1 VIDLDALVRAQA
13 GIFALETVRIAG
25 VVIAAP
31 LAWQPA
37 PVRVKSGLVLLLAFA
52 VHAEGAGGLANH
64 SLEHLAFSV
73 GSEFMLGLGIG
84 FVVRLF
90 VATAE
95 MAADHIAP
103 MMGIGAAQLFDPQ
116 TKSMQ
121 NVLSSVLRNFAVLLA
136 LIAGLHRIV
145 LAGVLASFRAV
156 PVGTMT
162 NPALET
168 PVILAMTAEA
178 MATGVRIA
186 FPFIAVLFMAQIA
199 LAFISR
205 AAPAM
210 QIFSIG
216 FAVTLAVGALLLVLV
231 LPDMGYELLGEVAR
245 SGGKIETLLTAVQ
258 AHAVP

>member
-1 VIDLDALVRAQA
+1 MIDLDSLLRAEA
-13 GIFALETVRIAG
+13 GTFALETVRIAG

-31 LAWQPA
+31 LAWVSA
-37 PVRVKSGLVLLLAFA
+37 PLRVRTALVLMLAFA
-52 VHAEGAGGLANH
+52 AHAEGGG
-64 SLEHLAFSV
+64 SLTPRPWEQMAFCA

-90 VATAE
+90 VAVAE
-95 MAADHIAP
+95 MAADYIAP

-121 NVLSSVLRNFAVLLA
+121 NVLSTVLRNFAILLA
-136 LIAGLHRIV
+136 LIAGLHRVV
-145 LAGVLASFRAV
+145 LAGVMASFKVV
-156 PVGTMT
+156 PVGTLS

-168 PVILAMTAEA
+168 PVILAMTTEA
-178 MATGVRIA
+178 LATGVRIA
-186 FPFIAVLFMAQIA
+186 IPFIAILFMTQVA

-216 FAVTLAVGALLLVLV
+216 FAVTMATGALVMVLV
-231 LPDMGYELLGEVAR
+231 LPDLGVELLAEVQR
-245 SGGKIETLLTAVQ
+245 SGGKIETLLVAVQ
-258 AHAVP
+258 GH

>member
-1 VIDLDALVRAQA
+1 MIDLDSIVRAEA
-13 GIFALETVRIAG
+13 GTFALETVRIAG

-31 LAWQPA
+31 LAWLSA
-37 PVRVKSGLVLLLAFA
+37 PLRVRGALVVLLAFA
-52 VHAEGAGGLANH
+52 AHAENGV
-64 SLEHLAFSV
+64 SLTPRPFEQMAFSV

-90 VATAE
+90 VAIAE

-116 TKSMQ
+116 TKNMQ
-121 NVLSSVLRNFAVLLA
+121 NVLATMLRNFAVLLG
-136 LIAGLHRIV
+136 LIAGIHRVV
-145 LAGVLASFRAV
+145 LGGVLASFKIV
-156 PVGTMT
+156 PVGTLT

-168 PVILAMTAEA
+168 PVILAMTSEA
-178 MATGVRIA
+178 LASGVRIA
-186 FPFIAVLFMAQIA
+186 IPFIAILFMSQIA

-216 FAVTLAVGALLLVLV
+216 FAVTLATGALVMVLV
-231 LPDMGYELLGEVAR
+231 LPDMGIELLGEVSR
-245 SGGKIETLLTAVQ
+245 SGGKIETLLASVQ
-258 AHAVP
+258 GR

>member
-1 VIDLDALVRAQA
+1 VIDLDALARAEA
-13 GIFALETVRIAG
+13 GVFALETVRIAG

-31 LAWQPA
+31 LAWLSA
-37 PVRVKSGLVLLLAFA
+37 PLRVRGALVLLLAFA
-52 VHAEGAGGLANH
+52 AHAEGAVALH
-64 SLEHLAFSV
+64 PMPFERLAFSV

-90 VATAE
+90 VAIAE

-116 TKSMQ
+116 TKNMQ
-121 NVLSSVLRNFAVLLA
+121 NVLATMLRNFGVMLG
-136 LIAGLHRIV
+136 LIAGIHRVV
-145 LAGVLASFRAV
+145 LGGVLASFKIV
-156 PVGTMT
+156 PVGTIT

-168 PVILAMTAEA
+168 PVILAMTTEA
-178 MATGVRIA
+178 LASGVKIA
-186 FPFIAVLFMAQIA
+186 IPFIAILFMSQIA

-216 FAVTLAVGALLLVLV
+216 FAVTLATGGLLMVLV
-231 LPDMGYELLGEVAR
+231 MPDMGIELLSEAAR
-245 SGGKIETLLTAVQ
+245 SGGKIETLLAAVQ
-258 AHAVP
+258 GR

>member
-1 VIDLDALVRAQA
+1 MIDLDSLLRAEA
-13 GIFALETVRIAG
+13 GTFALETVRIAG

-31 LAWQPA
+31 LAWMSA
-37 PVRVKSGLVLLLAFA
+37 PVRVRSALVVLLAFA
-52 VHAEGAGGLANH
+52 AHAEGAGGLTPRPW
-64 SLEHLAFSV
+64 EQMAFGV

-90 VATAE
+90 VAVAE

-121 NVLSSVLRNFAVLLA
+121 NVLATLLRNFAVLLG
-136 LIAGLHRIV
+136 LVAGIHRVV
-145 LAGVLASFRAV
+145 LGGVLASFKVV
-156 PVGTMT
+156 PVGSLT

-168 PVILAMTAEA
+168 PVILAMTSEA
-178 MATGVRIA
+178 LATGVRIA
-186 FPFIAVLFMAQIA
+186 IPFIAILFMTQIA

-216 FAVTLAVGALLLVLV
+216 FAVTLATGALVMILV
-231 LPDMGYELLGEVAR
+231 LPDLGVELLAEVAR
-245 SGGKIETLLTAVQ
+245 SGGKIETLLTAVR
-258 AHAVP
+258 